1 MLTDFAKS
9 AFGTPPCSSN
19 ESSEKEHTQNERQ
32 NIDNYLYETHNVL
45 VPLVTENSPVPKLS
59 LNLIPRL
66 YKIFFAIFGVL
77 QFFTLTHAAD
87 LGVRIQIKDA
97 DPSIRVSV
105 ELENGSKVGNRRS
118 IGFIKT
124 AIGAES
130 LAKRITSI
138 KFFDQAGNEMAV
150 KKMADGEWLADVD
163 VARIDYVLD
172 LSPFKDVRAA
182 AHASWM
188 QSSNAVLMLDD
199 ILPQLIAS
207 GEPATAN
214 LAFDIPADWSVVG
227 GDISSGKMAEE
238 ISDYTKSVFYLGKS
252 LRLQKVEL
260 DGFELEL
267 VISGNWHFTD
277 SEAAVFAREILLEL
291 KKTFGSF
298 PGKAATLGIMR
309 FPTNVT
315 HGNWEAETRGNT
327 VTIISSD
334 MPFRTRSVQRLHEQF
349 RHELFHL
356 WLPNGV
362 NLTGNYA
369 WFYEGFALY
378 NSLKMAVRIKRIRF
392 DDMLDTLS
400 RAAAI
405 DARQRPRLPLVSN
418 TQNSSAVETNIY
430 ARGIL
435 IAFVFDIQLISS
447 RKVTFDS
454 AIRRFYDEHRGSNVL
469 MDGSKAAVNLF
480 PNAIIPERY
489 VTGAEPFDIA
499 NYADAAGLYSDISS
513 GQLKIRNRTSGRQK
527 AVLAE
532 LSYNSWRNS
541 NRFETK

>member
-9 AFGTPPCSSN
+9 AFGTPLCSSN

-45 VPLVTENSPVPKLS
+45 VPLLTENSPVPKLS

-66 YKIFFAIFGVL
+66 YKIFFPFLFVL
-77 QFFTLTHAAD
+77 QFFTLAHAAD

-105 ELENGSKVGNRRS
+105 EFDEGSKVGNRRS
-118 IGFIKT
+118 IGFLKT
-124 AIGAES
+124 AIGAEG

-150 KKMADGEWLADVD
+150 KKMTDGEWLADVD
-163 VARIDYVLD
+163 VGRIEYVLE
-172 LSPFKDVRAA
+172 LTPYKDVRAA
-182 AHASWM
+182 AHASWLNN
-188 QSSNAVLMLDD
+188 SNAVLMLDD
-199 ILPQLIAS
+199 ILPQLTAEGS
-207 GEPATAN
+207 PATAN
-214 LAFDIPADWSVVG
+214 VAFDIPTNWAVFGENLAD
-227 GDISSGKMAEE
+227 GKTAAE
-238 ISDYTKSVFYLGKS
+238 IVDRTKAVFYLGKG
-252 LRLQKVEL
+252 LRKQTVEVEDL
-260 DGFELEL
+260 DLSL

-277 SEAAVFAREILLEL
+277 AEAAGFAKETMLDLQR
-291 KKTFGSF
+291 TFGSF
-298 PGKAATLGIMR
+298 PGKAATIGIMR

-334 MPFRTRSVQRLHEQF
+334 MPFRTRSIQRLHEQL

-356 WLPNGV
+356 WIPNGV
-362 NLTGNYA
+362 KVTGNYA

-378 NSLKMAVRIKRIRF
+378 NSLKMAVRTKRIRF

-405 DARQRPRLPLVSN
+405 DARQRPRLPLVSDSGN
-418 TQNSSAVETNIY
+418 ALSGTNVY
-430 ARGIL
+430 ARGTL
-435 IAFVFDIQLISS
+435 VAFLLDIQLIGTGRTTLTDEMRGFFIKYRSPGAGIS
-447 RKVTFDS
+447 GNS
-454 AIRRFYDEHRGSNVL
+454 AAIG
-469 MDGSKAAVNLF
+469 LF
-480 PNAIIPERY
+480 PTREIPDKY
-489 VTGAEPFDIA
+489 ITGAEVLDLENVA
-499 NYADAAGLYSDISS
+499 QKTGLYMDRID
-513 GQLKIRNRTSGRQK
+513 GQLKISGKLSRAQR

-532 LSYNSWRNS
+532 LSYNTWRS
-541 NRFETK
+541 STRIETR